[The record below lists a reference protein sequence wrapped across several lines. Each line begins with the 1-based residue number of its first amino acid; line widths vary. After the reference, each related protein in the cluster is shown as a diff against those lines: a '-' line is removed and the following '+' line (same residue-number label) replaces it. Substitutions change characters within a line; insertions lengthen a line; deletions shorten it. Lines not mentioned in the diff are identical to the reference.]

1 MKNKQQK
8 GFSLVELM
16 IVITIIMVI
25 SALAMPNVIRGIGS
39 LRLRG
44 AASNLSGVLQRG
56 RIVAVR
62 TNRIQ
67 MIYMNPA
74 NINGARLVFVDG
86 PPYNGTPDATEPL
99 VQIPDSV
106 QLQTDASQTPIAT
119 FITNSASLLGEAI
132 TGPSTGTTAFN
143 ARGLPCDPVMSGGV
157 PSNCNAVST
166 MKTYAY
172 FYRSTGAFG
181 GQWVCVS
188 VTKAG
193 RIRVWSWDG
202 GNWT

>member
-1 MKNKQQK
+1 
-8 GFSLVELM
+8 
-16 IVITIIMVI
+16 MVI

-44 AASNLSGVLQRG
+44 AGSNLSGVMQRG

-67 MIYMNPA
+67 LVYMGDGTGIP
-74 NINGARLVFVDG
+74 NINGARIVYVDG
-86 PPYNGTPDATEPL
+86 PPYNATPDATEPL

-106 QLQTDASQTPIAT
+106 QLQTDASQTPIAN
-119 FITNSASLLGEAI
+119 FMTNS
-132 TGPSTGTTAFN
+132 STLIGYNVSAPNTSYMAFN
-143 ARGLPCDPVMSGGV
+143 ARGLPCSPILASGV
-157 PSNCNAVST
+157 PSTCNGSQG
-166 MKTYAY
+166 YAY

-181 GQWVCVS
+181 GQWIAL
-188 VTKAG
+188 TITPAG

-202 GNWT
+202 TRWS

>member
-1 MKNKQQK
+1 MNKRKQK
-8 GFSLVELM
+8 GFSLVELL

-44 AASNLSGVLQRG
+44 AGSNLSGILQRG

-67 MIYMNPA
+67 LVYMNPA
-74 NINGARLVFVDG
+74 NVNGARLIYVDG
-86 PPYNGTPDATEPL
+86 PPYNATPDATEPL

-106 QLQTDASQTPIAT
+106 EIQTDASQTPIST
-119 FITNSASLLGEAI
+119 FITNSNSLVGFTA
-132 TGPSTGTTAFN
+132 TGPNTSYMAFN
-143 ARGLPCDPVMSGGV
+143 ARGLPCTPVLAAGV
-157 PSNCNAVST
+157 PSTCNAT
-166 MKTYAY
+166 QGYLY
-172 FYRSTGAFG
+172 FFRSTGAFG
-181 GQWVCVS
+181 GQWICIS
-188 VTKAG
+188 VTPAG

-202 GNWT
+202 TNWS

>member
-1 MKNKQQK
+1 MNKRQQK

-16 IVITIIMVI
+16 IVLLIIMVI

-44 AASNLSGVLQRG
+44 AASNLSGILQRG

-67 MIYMNPA
+67 LVYMNPA
-74 NINGARLVFVDG
+74 NVNGARLIYVDG
-86 PPYNGTPDATEPL
+86 PPYNATPDATEPL

-106 QLQTDASQTPIAT
+106 EIQTDATLAPVAN
-119 FITNSASLLGEAI
+119 FITNSTSLVGYNVAAPN
-132 TGPSTGTTAFN
+132 TSYMAFN
-143 ARGLPCDPVMSGGV
+143 ARGLPCTPILASGV
-157 PSNCNAVST
+157 PSTCNGSQG
-166 MKTYAY
+166 YAY

-181 GQWVCVS
+181 GQWVAL
-188 VTKAG
+188 TITPAG

-202 GNWT
+202 SNWT